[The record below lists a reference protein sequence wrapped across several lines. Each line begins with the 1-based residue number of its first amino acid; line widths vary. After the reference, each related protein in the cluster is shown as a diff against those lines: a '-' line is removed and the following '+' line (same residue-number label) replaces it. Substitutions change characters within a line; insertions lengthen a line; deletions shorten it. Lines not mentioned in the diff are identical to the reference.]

1 MLDHSGHSSFLACSC
16 MLNKH
21 CGKDS
26 YEIILFDKG
35 HNKQET
41 RKKERFQQYEFKH
54 HYSMVLLSVQWSLNG
69 YHHMKQPFWIKFG

>member
-1 MLDHSGHSSFLACSC
+1 

-41 RKKERFQQYEFKH
+41 RKKELFQQYEFKH
-54 HYSMVLLSVQWSLNG
+54 HYSECAVELEWISPYETAILDKVWVRG
-69 YHHMKQPFWIKFG
+69 IKF